1 MALSSIERIR
11 WIIADAEGGKF
22 YPILTDEEIEDAL
35 DLFNNDILK
44 TASFCAGAVIRELS
58 QKSTKEV
65 YGDVEVWAEDRKLYL
80 ESLKQ
85 LQADP
90 SIAIPSSFSPYA
102 AGISVSDL
110 EASAADEDNPR
121 RSSFLY
127 TNTTSEECCSN
138 GLNFPTPV

>member
-1 MALSSIERIR
+1 MALTPVQRIR

-22 YPILTDEEIEDAL
+22 YPILTDEQIEDAL
-35 DLFNNDILK
+35 ETFNNNVLK

-90 SIAIPSSFSPYA
+90 SIAIPSSFLPYA
-102 AGISVSDL
+102 AGISVSDM
-110 EASAADEDNPR
+110 ETSAADEDNPK
-121 RSSFLY
+121 RSSYLY
-127 TNTTSEECCSN
+127 TNTTECCD
-138 GLNFPTPV
+138 GYDFPTSV

>member
-1 MALSSIERIR
+1 MALTPVERIR

-35 DLFNNDILK
+35 EIFNNDILK

-90 SIAIPSSFSPYA
+90 SIAIPSSFLPYA
-102 AGISVSDL
+102 AGISVSDMTT
-110 EASAADEDNPR
+110 SAADEDNPR

-127 TNTTSEECCSN
+127 TNTTECCD
-138 GLNFPTPV
+138 GFTFPTSV

>member
-1 MALSSIERIR
+1 MALNPVQRIR

-22 YPILTDEEIEDAL
+22 YPILTDEQIEDAL
-35 DLFNNDILK
+35 EIFNNDILK

-80 ESLKQ
+80 ESLKI

-90 SIAIPSSFSPYA
+90 SIAIPASFLPYA
-102 AGISVSDL
+102 AGISVDDMTS
-110 EASAADEDNPR
+110 SAADEDNPR
-121 RSSFLY
+121 RSSYLY
-127 TNTTSEECCSN
+127 TNTTECCD
-138 GLNFPTPV
+138 GYDFPTSV

>member
-1 MALSSIERIR
+1 MALNSIERIR

-35 DLFNNDILK
+35 LLFNNDILK

-90 SIAIPSSFSPYA
+90 SIAIPSSFLPYA
-102 AGISVSDL
+102 AGISVADL
-110 EASAADEDNPR
+110 TASSLDTDNPR
-121 RSSFLY
+121 RNSFLH
-127 TNTTSEECCSN
+127 TGSTSEECCSN

>member
-1 MALSSIERIR
+1 MALTPVQRIR

-22 YPILTDEEIEDAL
+22 YPILTDEQIDDAL
-35 DLFNNDILK
+35 EIFNNDILK

-80 ESLKQ
+80 ESLKV

-90 SIAIPSSFSPYA
+90 SIAIPASFLPYA
-102 AGISVSDL
+102 AGTSVDDMTT
-110 EASAADEDNPR
+110 SAEDEDNPR
-121 RSSFLY
+121 RSSYLY
-127 TNTTSEECCSN
+127 TNTTECCD
-138 GLNFPTPV
+138 GYDFPTSV